1 MLGLG
6 LQCKTVDDLASELE
20 LPASQLLGLFNRTIR
35 RCVQY
40 LTGILE
46 HSIKQGLI
54 LSRTDVSFSPIAKSM
69 RDELDEAAK
78 VISSK
83 LALHFMHGILCYV
96 LHGWRVIY
104 IYDLCITGT
113 EAQTAAGAE
122 ETQTRKP

>member
-6 LQCKTVDDLASELE
+6 LQCKTVDNLASELE

-54 LSRTDVSFSPIAKSM
+54 LSRTDVTFNPIAKSM

-83 LALHFMHGILCYV
+83 LALCYVHGMLYYV
-96 LHGWRVIY
+96 LHGRRVIY
-104 IYDLCITGT
+104 IGLLYY
-113 EAQTAAGAE
+113 
-122 ETQTRKP
+122 RN

>member
-6 LQCKTVDDLASELE
+6 LQCKTVDNLASELE

-54 LSRTDVSFSPIAKSM
+54 LSRTDVTFNPIAKSM

-83 LALHFMHGILCYV
+83 LALYYVHGILYYV
-96 LHGWRVIY
+96 LHGWRVI
-104 IYDLCITGT
+104 CIGLLHC
-113 EAQTAAGAE
+113 
-122 ETQTRKP
+122 RN